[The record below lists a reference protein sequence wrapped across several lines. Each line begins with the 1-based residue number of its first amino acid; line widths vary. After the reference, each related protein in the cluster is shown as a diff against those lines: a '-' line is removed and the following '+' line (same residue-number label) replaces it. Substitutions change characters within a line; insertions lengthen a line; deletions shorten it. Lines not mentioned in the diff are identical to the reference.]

1 MAAEGR
7 PEEGGPRRPVAPGSL
22 EDTRRYRLRK
32 PQSGFRPAP
41 PAGPGTATDSLGAPR
56 PVRLCSG
63 RPAGPRQVSGP
74 AAGRRR
80 GKGRPPRRLT
90 GASRR
95 ALGTLRDVSALP
107 LRWWRDNHGESGDC
121 ESCPRKAPLR
131 AAPPPSARASLAG
144 RGRGAPVSG
153 SRPSLTCCQRPPA
166 RPRRS
171 AESARSVR
179 AATGGA
185 ARGTGSNRRV
195 WGGPRRCHVT
205 ARAANGRGR
214 RRR

>member
-7 PEEGGPRRPVAPGSL
+7 PEEGGPRRPVAPGSP
-22 EDTRRYRLRK
+22 EDTRGYRLRK
-32 PQSGFRPAP
+32 PHSGFRPAP
-41 PAGPGTATDSLGAPR
+41 PAGPGAATDSLGVPR
-56 PVRLCSG
+56 PVRLCLG

-90 GASRR
+90 GPPDEGRWAPRGTTAPSRSAGGGTATGKAGTAR
-95 ALGTLRDVSALP
+95 AALGKPRSVLLP
-107 LRWWRDNHGESGDC
+107 LPHT
-121 ESCPRKAPLR
+121 PRP
-131 AAPPPSARASLAG
+131 
-144 RGRGAPVSG
+144 RG
-153 SRPSLTCCQRPPA
+153 TCQRQPPLPYLLPPPPA
-166 RPRRS
+166 RPRS
-171 AESARSVR
+171 CAGSARSVR
-179 AATGGA
+179 AAAGGA